1 MASCLARRAE
11 VIPKGWGHSLMQWCL
26 YKTKS
31 CHQSFNDNALRIDGI
46 PWLSSLVKRRQW
58 LDCSHIMWLRGK
70 KTVAQRK
77 CIDRY
82 KDSVFLP
89 QTNNQHSTYNCFLM
103 QCEQTSH
110 WTWSCFTTF
119 VFILDDDSVNWK
131 VNIGIQRNAVDMW
144 WQKKTVV
151 LTSLTWTFLRAF
163 RLNFSVPW
171 STAGRA
177 AKEMPKLKC

>member
-1 MASCLARRAE
+1 MSP
-11 VIPKGWGHSLMQWCL
+11 IIQWQCTAHWRHPPAFIIGQAAAVAGL
-26 YKTKS
+26 LT
-31 CHQSFNDNALRIDGI
+31 HHVVERE
-46 PWLSSLVKRRQW
+46 
-58 LDCSHIMWLRGK
+58 

-110 WTWSCFTTF
+110 WTWSCFTAF

-144 WQKKTVV
+144 WQKKTIV

>member
-1 MASCLARRAE
+1 MSP
-11 VIPKGWGHSLMQWCL
+11 IIQWQCTAHWRHPPAFIIGQAAAVAGL
-26 YKTKS
+26 LT
-31 CHQSFNDNALRIDGI
+31 HHVVERE
-46 PWLSSLVKRRQW
+46 
-58 LDCSHIMWLRGK
+58 

-89 QTNNQHSTYNCFLM
+89 QTNNQHSTYNCFLV

-110 WTWSCFTTF
+110 WTWSCFTAF

-144 WQKKTVV
+144 WQKKQ
-151 LTSLTWTFLRAF
+151 S
-163 RLNFSVPW
+163 FSHPW
-171 STAGRA
+171 HELFWEPFDWIFQCPEVRQGEPPR
-177 AKEMPKLKC
+177 KCRNWSAN